1 MSMNSASKV
10 GEIFTAAGAAFNKL
24 AELTLQLHPTADSPS
39 GGKWT
44 EEDIDKLQSAI
55 LRFNEDLS
63 LVSDLIKRR
72 TVAQIRTTLRKKA
85 FEDAGLPTRQVM
97 SGTSQSGATS
107 GAMLATTGKSAEVT
121 LNMLNAQETE
131 VDIES
136 MHEDVKLEYSSGG
149 HDQVN
154 P

>member
-1 MSMNSASKV
+1 
-10 GEIFTAAGAAFNKL
+10 
-24 AELTLQLHPTADSPS
+24 
-39 GGKWT
+39 
-44 EEDIDKLQSAI
+44 
-55 LRFNEDLS
+55 
-63 LVSDLIKRR
+63 
-72 TVAQIRTTLRKKA
+72 
-85 FEDAGLPTRQVM
+85 M